1 MTRKSLFFMG
11 FLLIACA
18 GVQERLALKEC
29 TFAFVSVRAYDFQF
43 DRMKLD
49 FTIRASN
56 PNQIDALL
64 DRLTYTLYVNEID
77 VFSGT
82 TGTQVKIPARAA
94 TNFSTTVR
102 LTYAKVG
109 TALIEAMKLEKAQ
122 YELRAQAHIATGLG
136 DLTYPVLITFP
147 EE

>member
-1 MTRKSLFFMG
+1 MVKKSLFFVC
-11 FLLIACA
+11 LLLGCA

-49 FTIRASN
+49 FTIRARN
-56 PNQIDALL
+56 PNQIDAVL
-64 DRLTYTLYVNEID
+64 DRLTYTLYVNELD

-82 TGTQVKIPARAA
+82 TGRQVKIPAEQSA
-94 TNFSTTVR
+94 NFATTVT
-102 LTYAKVG
+102 LTYAKIG
-109 TALIEAMKLEKAQ
+109 TALIEAIKLEKAQ
-122 YELRAQAHIATGLG
+122 YELKAQAHVATVLG
-136 DLTYPVLITFP
+136 ELTYPVTIRFP

>member
-1 MTRKSLFFMG
+1 MRNSLVLG

-43 DRMKLD
+43 DKMKLD
-49 FTIRASN
+49 FTLRAKN
-56 PNQIDALL
+56 PNQIDAVL

-82 TGTQVKIPARAA
+82 TGEQVKIAA
-94 TNFSTTVR
+94 GTSTRFATTVT
-102 LTYAKVG
+102 LAYANIG
-109 TALIEAMKLEKAQ
+109 AALIEAIKLEKAL
-122 YELRAQAHIATGLG
+122 YELKAQAHVATVLG
-136 DLTYPVLITFP
+136 DLTYPVTITFP

>member
-1 MTRKSLFFMG
+1 MG
-11 FLLIACA
+11 FLFITCA

-29 TFAFVSVRAYDFQF
+29 TFAFASVRAHDFQF

-49 FTIRASN
+49 FTIKAEN
-56 PNQIDALL
+56 PNHVNALL

-82 TGTQVKIPARAA
+82 TGAQVTVPAGKS
-94 TNFSTTVR
+94 TNFATTVT
-102 LTYAKVG
+102 LAYAKIG
-109 TALIEAMKLEKAQ
+109 TALIEAIKLEKAK
-122 YELRAQAHIATGLG
+122 YELKAQAYVATVMG
-136 DLTYPVLITFP
+136 DLTYPVTITFP